1 VLRGDPAEM
10 LRVEGAVVGEPMLR
24 SRDSQFG
31 HEVEEAAGKGQGE
44 HAGRPILTHHDRMLY
59 TLRRPKE
66 VSLGCVEPFL
76 SAMESD
82 RTFQYVQRLVI
93 VVMDME
99 GRGVPGRVETLD
111 HGDDAVGVRR
121 ARQGDDQVVE
131 KPHGIGVGVAARGHR
146 HSGSPLHWYAHAT
159 LRPSSRSV
167 DTNKLVDCPVVSLAN
182 GTSLAAHIDRL
193 GDAEADLDV
202 VSRRALDTILAH
214 VPADA
219 WCWNTT
225 DPASLMITGSAIDG
239 LPESMAAEFFRI
251 ELTEPD
257 FLKLVDLPARTP
269 PAGTLWNETGGDLAA
284 STRWRC
290 IFGPLG
296 LGDEL
301 RMAFVAGGVCWG
313 YLSLHRKQEA
323 PPFNP
328 REIELVA
335 ALGPSIARAIR
346 GVHMRSAVEER
357 GRRAVVL
364 LAGDRTVLAVSEE
377 AEDLL
382 ADLEPAAARD
392 RSDLPA
398 AVYAAVGHLEAGGSG
413 EVTALGASG
422 AWLRV
427 RASRFAGEGVAWTA
441 VTVEPASPLEA
452 RHHILAAWSLTR
464 REAEVAEM
472 VLRGLSTRR
481 IAAELYISPHTVQQ
495 HLKSVF
501 EKSGVRSRRD
511 LIARVNAGA

>member
-1 VLRGDPAEM
+1 M
-10 LRVEGAVVGEPMLR
+10 
-24 SRDSQFG
+24 
-31 HEVEEAAGKGQGE
+31 
-44 HAGRPILTHHDRMLY
+44 
-59 TLRRPKE
+59 
-66 VSLGCVEPFL
+66 
-76 SAMESD
+76 SAD
-82 RTFQYVQRLVI
+82 RTTPEPESRYQQVGRL
-93 VVMDME
+93 
-99 GRGVPGRVETLD
+99 P
-111 HGDDAVGVRR
+111 
-121 ARQGDDQVVE
+121 
-131 KPHGIGVGVAARGHR
+131 
-146 HSGSPLHWYAHAT
+146 
-159 LRPSSRSV
+159 
-167 DTNKLVDCPVVSLAN
+167 PVVYSAK
-182 GTSLAAHIDRL
+182 GTSLAAQIDRL
-193 GDAEADLDV
+193 GDVAADLDE
-202 VSRRALDTILAH
+202 VSRWALETVVAL
-214 VPADA
+214 VPTDA

-257 FLKLVDLPARTP
+257 FLKLVDLPARIP

-301 RMAFVAGGVCWG
+301 RMAFVASGVCWG
-313 YLSLHRKQEA
+313 YLSLHRRQEA
-323 PPFNP
+323 PPFDP
-328 REIELVA
+328 REIELAA
-335 ALGPSIARAIR
+335 ALGPSIAQAIR
-346 GVHMRSAVEER
+346 RVHVRSAVQDR

-364 LAGDRTVLAVSEE
+364 LAGDGTVLAMSEE
-377 AEDLL
+377 AEEFL
-382 ADLEPAAARD
+382 ADLEPAAGRD
-392 RSDLPA
+392 RADLPA
-398 AVYAAVGHLEAGGSG
+398 AVYAAVGHREAGGTG

-427 RASRFAGEGVAWTA
+427 HASRFAGEGAAWTA

-495 HLKSVF
+495 HLKNVF